1 MSEHTHE
8 GAPRERHK
16 PESPVNH
23 YLSYIVSI
31 VLTMIAFAAVM
42 YGGLDNK
49 FLLIFLVSMAL
60 VQVVFQLVYWMH
72 MKERVHMYAAVALGF
87 GFIVAITAVIAG
99 VYWIG
104 W

>member
-1 MSEHTHE
+1 
-8 GAPRERHK
+8 
-16 PESPVNH
+16 
-23 YLSYIVSI
+23 
-31 VLTMIAFAAVM
+31 
-42 YGGLDNK
+42 
-49 FLLIFLVSMAL
+49 MAL

-72 MKERVHMYAAVALGF
+72 MKERGHMYAAVALGF